1 MCGISADQLR
11 TMPAGMLGN
20 IVASYNSLN
29 TPHGGDEGVR
39 DATQADF
46 GMLL

>member
-1 MCGISADQLR
+1 MCGIPADQLR

-20 IVASYNSLN
+20 IVASYNALN
-29 TPHGGDEGVR
+29 APREGDGEAR
-39 DATQADF
+39 DATPADF